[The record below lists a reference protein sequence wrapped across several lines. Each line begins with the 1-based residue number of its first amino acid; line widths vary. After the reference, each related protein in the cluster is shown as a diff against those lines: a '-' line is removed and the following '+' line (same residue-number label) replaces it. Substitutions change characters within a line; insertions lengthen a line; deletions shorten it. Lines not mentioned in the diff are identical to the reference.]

1 MQKTWMVGCSM
12 MLLATATATATS
24 MGCKKGDGAADGG
37 GDAAAA
43 ATATT
48 AAAAA
53 STAKADPCANSKPP
67 ELKFADVKFE
77 WSQTP
82 SLASAPKDKAYAFV
96 GGGKPFELPKVE
108 LWVSEANG
116 DWSLRT
122 NDGVVMGPSLSFK
135 GVPKAGETINEKFG
149 NNKGYFQVPQKGDS
163 VRCHA
168 ESTSYNG
175 SNARI
180 VKITKYDGKTA
191 DGTFV
196 TTWDESFGEKR
207 KFWAAGTFK
216 DAKVVVF
223 KK

>member
-1 MQKTWMVGCSM
+1 MQKTWMVAGSM
-12 MLLATATATATS
+12 MLLATG

-37 GDAAAA
+37 AGAASASA
-43 ATATT
+43 SASATTATT

-53 STAKADPCANSKPP
+53 STGKPDPCANSKPP
-67 ELKFADVKFE
+67 EFKYADVKFE
-77 WSQTP
+77 WTETP
-82 SLASAPKDKAYAFV
+82 ALTSAPKDKAYAFV
-96 GGGKPFELPKVE
+96 GGGKPFELPKIE
-108 LWVSEANG
+108 LWVSERNG

-122 NDGVVMGPSLSFK
+122 NDGVIMGPSLSFK
-135 GVPKAGETINEKFG
+135 GVPKAGETINDKFG
-149 NNKGYFQVPQKGDS
+149 SNSGYFQVPQKGDT
-163 VRCHA
+163 VRCHG

-175 SNARI
+175 KNARI

-196 TTWDESFGEKR
+196 TTWEETFGEKR